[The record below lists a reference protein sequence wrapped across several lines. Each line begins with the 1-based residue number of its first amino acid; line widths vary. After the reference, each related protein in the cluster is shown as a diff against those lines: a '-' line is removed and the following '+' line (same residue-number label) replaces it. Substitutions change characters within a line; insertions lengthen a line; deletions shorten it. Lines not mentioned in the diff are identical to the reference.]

1 MTFNARQDR
10 RYIRTGYRSNRFV
23 LVEITAPPARQDS
36 TRPPVNLA
44 FVVDRSGSMSGEK
57 LRLAKLAVEQS
68 LARLHPDDRFAI
80 VAYDNVVDVVF
91 GSAPATPDA
100 RRTAL
105 ARLSE
110 IQARGSTDLGGG
122 WLRGCE
128 QVALRLS
135 DEGVNRCLLL
145 TDGLANVG
153 ITDHDTLATHAA
165 ELRARGVST
174 TTFGVGRD
182 FDEVLLQAMA
192 DAGGGN
198 FYFIA
203 EAAAIADYVTSEVG
217 EALEVVAH
225 DATLRVMA
233 GPGVSVESLTPFP
246 TDSGDGRAIVRL
258 GSLVSDQMLQVVLR
272 FNFPF
277 GEIGHEVG
285 VELALADRDGVLPA
299 VAERLAWEYAD
310 DRTND
315 LQPRDVEVDRAVARI
330 FAARA
335 RQEATGLNRS
345 GNYPAAAAALSGVA
359 KRIRGYASSDAQ
371 MNGLVAELERDAAH
385 MAAPMPEM
393 HLKAM
398 YSASYNAARM
408 RTVQGRATRH
418 SQR

>member
-10 RYIRTGYRSNRFV
+10 RYIRSTYRSNRFV
-23 LVEITAPPARQDS
+23 LVDIAAPRAQRERPRAR
-36 TRPPVNLA
+36 VNLA
-44 FVVDRSGSMSGEK
+44 FVVDRSGSMTGEK

-68 LARLHPDDRFAI
+68 IARLRSDDRFAI
-80 VAYDNVVDVVF
+80 VVYDNEVDVVF

-110 IQARGSTDLGGG
+110 IQARGSTDLAGG

-135 DEGVNRCLLL
+135 EEGINRCLLL

-153 ITDHDTLATHAA
+153 ITDRDELGRHAT

-203 EAAAIADYVTSEVG
+203 DAAAIADYVTSEVG
-217 EALEVVAH
+217 ETLDVVARDAALEVVAG
-225 DATLRVMA
+225 A
-233 GPGVSVESLTPFP
+233 GVTVESLTPFR
-246 TDSGDGRAIVRL
+246 TDTHDGRTTVRL
-258 GSLVSDQMLQVVLR
+258 GSLVADQVLQVVLR
-272 FNFPF
+272 HNFPF
-277 GEIGHEVG
+277 GEIGHETEVRIG
-285 VELALADRDGVLPA
+285 LSDRDGVLA
-299 VAERLAWEYAD
+299 GVDQRLTWEYAD
-310 DRTND
+310 SRTND
-315 LQPRDVEVDRAVARI
+315 LQPRDRDVDRAVARI

-335 RQEATGLNRS
+335 RQEATGLNRR
-345 GNYPAAAAALSGVA
+345 GDYDGARAALAAVA
-359 KRIRGYASSDAQ
+359 TRVRGYAGSDTELDAIIAQ
-371 MNGLVAELERDAAH
+371 LEHDSAT
-385 MAAPMPEM
+385 MAAPMMEVQR
-393 HLKAM
+393 KQVYA
-398 YSASYNAARM
+398 ASYNMARM
-408 RTVQGRATRH
+408 RTDTGQATRKP
-418 SQR
+418 